1 VGRDTDV
8 RGQHL
13 HQGANR
19 NYIVLAQSLYLVYTV
34 AVGREAAVLGDT
46 LQWAAFE
53 GPKFGILASAL
64 RRFSV
69 SLYLVLIY
77 TVH

>member
-1 VGRDTDV
+1 VGRDTGV

-19 NYIVLAQSLYLVYTV
+19 SYIPRAIVVLSLQWRQE
-34 AVGREAAVLGDT
+34 GIEAAVLGDT

-53 GPKFGILASAL
+53 GRKFGILASAL

-77 TVH
+77 TVQ